1 MADKKS
7 RVHPNSLANLK
18 PFGIGNNANPTGKR
32 RRTFTKDHYAELI
45 DKYSAMPVGILRT
58 ILKDE
63 STTAI
68 DASVISQLL
77 GAIDKGYAADSLLAY
92 GIGKSA
98 DILQAELKDSTE
110 KADGLPVE
118 VLLKAV
124 NDRRG

>member
-1 MADKKS
+1 MAGKKNL
-7 RVHPNSLANLK
+7 HPNSLANLK
-18 PFGIGNNANPTGKR
+18 PFGPGSVGNPTGKR
-32 RRTFTKDHYAELI
+32 RRTFTKDHYANLI
-45 DKYSAMPVGILRT
+45 DKYSAMPVGTLRS

-63 STTAI
+63 ATTAI

-77 GAIDKGYAADSLLAY
+77 GAIDKGYAAESLLAY

-98 DILQAELKDSTE
+98 DILQAEVKDTTE
-110 KADGLPVE
+110 TVDGLPVE